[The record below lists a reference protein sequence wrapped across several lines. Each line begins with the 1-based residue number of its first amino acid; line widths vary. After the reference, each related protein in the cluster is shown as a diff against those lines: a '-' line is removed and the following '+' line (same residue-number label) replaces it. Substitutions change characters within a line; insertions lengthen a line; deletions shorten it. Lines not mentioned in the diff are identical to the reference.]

1 MSKNNII
8 IVSHCRDEIIYFY
21 EEIDRSSLIV
31 LVTKPSS
38 QKDYEIFNNF
48 IIESGCRYIQL
59 DEIDTFDTSFELSN
73 DTKNILLNIITDYAN
88 KVITQAKATID
99 SDIVSRRIFDY
110 ISSLKLDNH
119 YIPKYNLNNNRNVMR
134 GADRYMRMYSMGNED
149 KYNMMVNTYK
159 SVVGLKLV

>member
-99 SDIVSRRIFDY
+99 SDIVSRRIYDY
-110 ISSLKLDNH
+110 ISSLQLDNH
-119 YIPKYNLNNNRNVMR
+119 YIPKYNLNNNRNIMR

>member
-1 MSKNNII
+1 MAKNNII

-21 EEIDRSSLIV
+21 EEIDKHSLIV
-31 LVTKPSS
+31 LVTKPAS

-73 DTKNILLNIITDYAN
+73 ETKNILLNIVTDYSN
-88 KVITQAKATID
+88 KVITQAKATFD

-110 ISSLKLDNH
+110 INSLQLDNH

-134 GADRYMRMYSMGNED
+134 GAERYMRMYSMGNEA
-149 KYNMMVNTYK
+149 KYNMMINTYK
-159 SVVGLKLV
+159 SVVDFRLV

>member
-31 LVTKPSS
+31 LVTKPVS
-38 QKDYEIFNNF
+38 QKDAEIFNNF

-73 DTKNILLNIITDYAN
+73 YTKNILLNIVTDYAN
-88 KVITQAKATID
+88 KVITQAKTTID
-99 SDIVSRRIFDY
+99 SDIVSRRIYDY
-110 ISSLKLDNH
+110 ISSLQLDNH

-134 GADRYMRMYSMGNED
+134 GANRYMHMYSMGNEA
-149 KYNMMVNTYK
+149 KYNMMLNTYK
-159 SVVGLKLV
+159 SVVEFKLV

>member
-38 QKDYEIFNNF
+38 QKDYDIFNNF

-73 DTKNILLNIITDYAN
+73 ETKNILLNIVTDYAN

-110 ISSLKLDNH
+110 ISSLQLDNH

-149 KYNMMVNTYK
+149 KYNIMVNTYK
-159 SVVGLKLV
+159 SVVGMKLV

>member
-31 LVTKPSS
+31 LVTKPTS

-59 DEIDTFDTSFELSN
+59 DEIDTFDISFELSN

-110 ISSLKLDNH
+110 ISSLQLDNH
-119 YIPKYNLNNNRNVMR
+119 YIPKYNLNNNRNIMR

>member
-1 MSKNNII
+1 
-8 IVSHCRDEIIYFY
+8 
-21 EEIDRSSLIV
+21 
-31 LVTKPSS
+31 LVTKPRT

-59 DEIDTFDTSFELSN
+59 DEIDTFDSSFELSN
-73 DTKNILLNIITDYAN
+73 ETKNILLNIVTDYAN

-99 SDIVSRRIFDY
+99 SDVVSRRIYDY
-110 ISSLKLDNH
+110 ISSLQLDNH

-134 GADRYMRMYSMGNED
+134 GADRYMRMYSMGNQD

>member
-73 DTKNILLNIITDYAN
+73 ETKNILLNIVTDYAN

-110 ISSLKLDNH
+110 ISSLQLDNH

-134 GADRYMRMYSMGNED
+134 GADRYMHMYSMGNQD
-149 KYNMMVNTYK
+149 KYNIMVNTYK
-159 SVVGLKLV
+159 SVVGMKLV

>member
-38 QKDYEIFNNF
+38 QKDYDIFNNF

-73 DTKNILLNIITDYAN
+73 ETKNILLNIVTDYAN

-110 ISSLKLDNH
+110 ISSLQLDNH

-134 GADRYMRMYSMGNED
+134 GADRYMHMYSMGNQD
-149 KYNMMVNTYK
+149 KYNIMVNTYK
-159 SVVGLKLV
+159 SVVGMKLV

>member
-21 EEIDRSSLIV
+21 EEIDRSSLII

-73 DTKNILLNIITDYAN
+73 ETKNILLNIVTDYAN
-88 KVITQAKATID
+88 KVITQAKATMD
-99 SDIVSRRIFDY
+99 SDIVSRRIYDY
-110 ISSLKLDNH
+110 ISSLQLDNH
-119 YIPKYNLNNNRNVMR
+119 YIPKYNLNNNRNVMK
-134 GADRYMRMYSMGNED
+134 GADRYMRMYSMGNVD
-149 KYNMMVNTYK
+149 KYNIMLNTYK
-159 SVVGLKLV
+159 SVVGMKLV

>member
-8 IVSHCRDEIIYFY
+8 IVSHCRDEIIYYY
-21 EEIDRSSLIV
+21 EEIDRTSLIV

-59 DEIDTFDTSFELSN
+59 DEIDTFEVSFELSN
-73 DTKNILLNIITDYAN
+73 QTKNILLNIVTDYSN

-99 SDIVSRRIFDY
+99 SDIVSRRIYDY
-110 ISSLKLDNH
+110 IHSLQLDNH
-119 YIPKYNLNNNRNVMR
+119 YIPRYDLNNNKNVMR
-134 GADRYMRMYSMGNED
+134 GAQRYMHMYSMGNET
-149 KYNMMVNTYK
+149 KYNMMLNTYK
-159 SVVGLKLV
+159 SVVEFKLV